1 MSIYGIDLGT
11 TNSLI
16 GLGEELFKGLV
27 PSVVDI
33 ENKIAGE
40 SIKKSL
46 TATRS
51 FKMDISMSVEGNR
64 SVIASRYVLE
74 ELKRQAGG
82 SCVKQV
88 VISVPAYFSDN
99 QRNATI
105 KAANLAGLEVVSL
118 VNEPTAAAMYIS
130 KDHRA
135 LSVVY
140 DLGGGTFDVSII
152 DSRFNNYDVQATD
165 GLIIGGDNLDQAIMR
180 YIIKEGNLPRHRLG
194 KDKLMQLQLMS
205 RSTKEKMQRERRD
218 LVIALDEFGGAEIIF
233 KEETY
238 ISLMKMTFAETVIK
252 TRKVIG
258 EAIPFGERYDI
269 ILVGGSTRC
278 PYLREWLT
286 KELGKAPVELTYD
299 PDKVVAQGAALYAKM
314 IETGEA
320 AIMVSDVTN
329 ALSIGLADGT
339 VRTIIEK
346 NSKIPIVETTMV
358 VNDKP
363 SDKLRVN
370 LYQGDSLLSKSN
382 ECIGTL
388 VYDYGEVKDS
398 FMGEV
403 IVEISV
409 EASGVITFSCKELLK
424 EPVVVKLDRSLSE
437 VK

>member
-16 GLGEELFKGLV
+16 GLGDKLFDGLV
-27 PSVVDI
+27 PSVVDV
-33 ENKIAGE
+33 ERKVAGE
-40 SIKKSL
+40 SVKSSL

-51 FKMDISMSVEGNR
+51 FKIDISMSVEGNL
-64 SVIASRYVLE
+64 SVVASRYVLE

-99 QRNATI
+99 QRQATI

-130 KDHRA
+130 KSHRA
-135 LSVVY
+135 LSLVY
-140 DLGGGTFDVSII
+140 DLGGGTFDVSVI
-152 DSRFNNYDVQATD
+152 DSRFDNYDVQATD
-165 GLIIGGDNLDQAIMR
+165 GLIVGGDNMDQAIMR
-180 YIIKEGNLPRHRLG
+180 YLIKEGKIARHRLG
-194 KDKLMQLQLMS
+194 KDKLMQLQLLS
-205 RSTKEKMQRERRD
+205 RSLKEEMQKTRRD
-218 LVIALDEFGGAEIIF
+218 IPVELDEFGGLDTYF

-238 ISLMKMTFAETVIK
+238 ISLMKMTFAETIIK

-269 ILVGGSTRC
+269 LLVGGSTRC
-278 PYLREWLT
+278 PYLRAWLT
-286 KELGKAPVELTYD
+286 KELGKAPVELSYD
-299 PDKVVAQGAALYAKM
+299 PDKVVAQGAALFAQM
-314 IETGEA
+314 IESGEA
-320 AIMVSDVTN
+320 DIMVSDVTN

-346 NSKIPIVETTMV
+346 NSKIPIVETTIV

-398 FMGEV
+398 YMGEV

-424 EPVVVKLDRSLSE
+424 PPVTVVLDRSLSE